1 MPWAV
6 PETVSPGKLMFDGV
20 SLVKTTSEAPGIP
33 GHPQTHR
40 GGLQL
45 DQNGGPVC
53 ARCGTAGSPEVDWQ
67 FTLVMAAYDF
77 VRLPNCSPFRAVS
90 PWTSTRHC
98 QVGRF

>member
-45 DQNGGPVC
+45 
-53 ARCGTAGSPEVDWQ
+53 ARTVARFAQD
-67 FTLVMAAYDF
+67 AALR
-77 VRLPNCSPFRAVS
+77 VARGRLAIHP
-90 PWTSTRHC
+90 RH
-98 QVGRF
+98 GRL

>member
-20 SLVKTTSEAPGIP
+20 SLVKTTSEAPGTQGIRKRIEEAFSWP
-33 GHPQTHR
+33 RT
-40 GGLQL
+40 
-45 DQNGGPVC
+45 V
-53 ARCGTAGSPEVDWQ
+53 ARFAQDAALRVAPRSIGNSPSSWPPMISSACQ
-67 FTLVMAAYDF
+67 IARPA
-77 VRLPNCSPFRAVS
+77 RAVS